1 MLSDQDLAALLAAAS
16 KGPWEVGISIDTDYG
31 RPWPVMRLAEMR
43 DPTDESEI
51 QANRHLAALAPALA
65 QELIEKREAGGVLAK
80 AMEEYERMWEA
91 ANACPE
97 CVGSLCADH
106 ALKLILARTTAKDAL
121 ACWAELTETEV
132 GDGV

>member
-1 MLSDQDLAALLAAAS
+1 MPRLSDQELAALLEAGNGYCALDDMCAIC
-16 KGPWEVGISIDTDYG
+16 V
-31 RPWPVMRLAEMR
+31 AH
-43 DPTDESEI
+43 
-51 QANRHLAALAPALA
+51 RHLAALAPALA
-65 QELIEKREAGGVLAK
+65 QELIEKREAGGVLAE

-121 ACWAELTETEV
+121 ARWAELAETEV
-132 GDGV
+132 RDGLL

>member
-1 MLSDQDLAALLAAAS
+1 MPRLSDQELAALLEAAS
-16 KGPWEVGISIDTDYG
+16 KGPWEAVRNAVVIGTKSVLFDEEAGDAD
-31 RPWPVMRLAEMR
+31 LA
-43 DPTDESEI
+43 
-51 QANRHLAALAPALA
+51 LAALAPALA
-65 QELIEKREAGGVLAK
+65 QEVLDLREAGGELAE

-121 ACWAELTETEV
+121 ARWAELAETEV
-132 GDGV
+132 RDGLL